1 GRIHVTSEKEKL
13 DKVLAAIPPATL
25 ALEPFSVQAEPESV
39 EIDLQRTAV
48 VVIDMQNCF
57 VSKGGMFDLWGWD
70 ISVCQKV
77 IEPIKRITTAARAK
91 GMKVVNVAHIY
102 NHDLSDTGG
111 KNSPNWYKDTSLPS
125 HREHPEWGDKFYI
138 DGTWGADIIDELKPQ
153 KGDLFVV
160 KPRYSAF
167 WQTNLHNLLQFY
179 SVKYLIFMGVA
190 TNVCVEHSLRD
201 AYNYEYFPI
210 LISDASGHVGPPFTQ
225 DATITNIQYVYG
237 WVATTE
243 NILKAIEAKE

>member
-1 GRIHVTSEKEKL
+1 MTSEQENL
-13 DKVLAAIPPATL
+13 DEVMAALPPATP
-25 ALEPFSVQAEPESV
+25 ALEPFNVQAEPEPV

-57 VSKGGMFDLWGWD
+57 VSKGGMFDLFGID
-70 ISVCQKV
+70 VSVCLKV

-102 NHDLSDTGG
+102 NRDLSDTGG
-111 KNSPNWYKDTSLPS
+111 KNSPNWYKDCSLPWQ
-125 HREHPEWGDKFYI
+125 REHPEWGDKFYI
-138 DGTWGADIIDELKPQ
+138 EGTWGADIVDELKPQ
-153 KGDLFVV
+153 QGDLSVV

-167 WQTNLHNLLQFY
+167 WQTNLHSLLK
-179 SVKYLIFMGVA
+179 SNNIKYLIFMGVA

-201 AYNYEYFPI
+201 AFNNEYFPI
-210 LISDASGHVGPPFTQ
+210 LVSDASAHAGPPYTQ
-225 DATITNIQYVYG
+225 DATLANIKFVYG

-243 NILKAIEAKE
+243 NILKAIKAKK